1 MANWKEYTTK
11 TTPEDADEIVI
22 ADTKANA
29 NKRTP
34 FSGLWNWIANKLAT
48 AVISQLETQNK
59 SIIPALNE
67 LNSKR
72 SFIRIET
79 GESRNTIVITPK
91 NKNEAYHFSAFC
103 FGDANGVYCTATIS
117 SIKQESTACSV
128 SKIDDSYEIVIGRW
142 GLLNVVSAQAFSYSI
157 K

>member
-1 MANWKEYTTK
+1 MSYFFISKQL
-11 TTPEDADEIVI
+11 
-22 ADTKANA
+22 
-29 NKRTP
+29 
-34 FSGLWNWIANKLAT
+34 LWELFFR
-48 AVISQLETQNK
+48 IS
-59 SIIPALNE
+59 
-67 LNSKR
+67 NSKR

>member
-1 MANWKEYTTK
+1 MTCSHMSYFFISKQL
-11 TTPEDADEIVI
+11 
-22 ADTKANA
+22 
-29 NKRTP
+29 
-34 FSGLWNWIANKLAT
+34 LWELFFR
-48 AVISQLETQNK
+48 IS
-59 SIIPALNE
+59 
-67 LNSKR
+67 NSKR